1 MGKKKGKGGKKKKKT
16 TWGCQNCSSANTLEA
31 TSCTTCGE
39 IRETTSTSNKSATST
54 STPTRS
60 YQEEALSKYTK
71 CLASIEDLSAQ
82 NSLDPNVVQ
91 MLQILE
97 TQKSIYKILSEK
109 DDLLCNIPTSIP
121 RPVLVALSTYRGMVD
136 IYKELGRPMPRIPKA
151 KKNSKELVILR
162 LSKSTAG
169 FEICVVN
176 GETNDGAQNT
186 IQLCQI
192 KWSPD
197 MGTWDPRTWASM
209 IAMCL
214 LKSEIADGREIY
226 QIGCTYKLC
235 DYPDRSQPEMF
246 PLAVA
251 SEFRDVIKSTRF
263 ENKLDGCAY
272 TSFVADQD
280 E

>member
-1 MGKKKGKGGKKKKKT
+1 
-16 TWGCQNCSSANTLEA
+16 NCSSANTLEA

-39 IRETTSTSNKSATST
+39 IRETTSTSNKSATSS

-60 YQEEALSKYTK
+60 YQEEALAKYTK

-121 RPVLVALSTYRGMVD
+121 RPVLVALSTYRGMLD
-136 IYKELGRPMPRIPKA
+136 IYRDLGRPMPRIPKA

-192 KWSPD
+192 KW
-197 MGTWDPRTWASM
+197 
-209 IAMCL
+209 
-214 LKSEIADGREIY
+214 
-226 QIGCTYKLC
+226 
-235 DYPDRSQPEMF
+235 
-246 PLAVA
+246 
-251 SEFRDVIKSTRF
+251 
-263 ENKLDGCAY
+263 
-272 TSFVADQD
+272 
-280 E
+280 